1 LDDDLPSDPAPE
13 KVRPRDRIRDYIRRE
28 IGSLDAWE
36 SVYQVDG
43 KPLPSQMIENR
54 QALLAMTVLLDA
66 IEARPTVV
74 ALLSKPAP
82 PPARAPKK

>member
-1 LDDDLPSDPAPE
+1 MTADGDDRQTE

-28 IGSLDAWE
+28 IGSIEAWE
-36 SVYQVDG
+36 SVYGSDG

-66 IEARPTVV
+66 IEARPTVM

-82 PPARAPKK
+82 PPARSPKK